1 MYPDLVD
8 VFLCSTTACA
18 TNPPAD
24 ELLVYPPGNPVVTSV
39 TPSSGPPSGGTAVVI
54 SGQNLGCAV
63 SVSFG
68 SVVAES
74 FTNEPA
80 LLDCGTT
87 GLVDATSPS
96 GTPATTVPVTVQTAE
111 SFFIGATG
119 STSAS
124 FSYTG
129 APGSP
134 VITSDSSATAE
145 VGTLFSFTVTTSGNP
160 PITLSESGPLPD
172 GVNFRTTGHGTRPGT
187 AVLEGTPSGGS
198 GGIYYF
204 ALSATDHSGSET
216 QAFTLTV
223 NQAPNFSP
231 ARSTD
236 TVLVGEPATI
246 ELVSTGYPTPGVS
259 ITAGTLP
266 AGLNASD
273 GTDGVLI
280 ISGTAQPGSAG
291 SYPLTVSATN
301 TVETVNESLT
311 IVVDAGP

>member
-1 MYPDLVD
+1 
-8 VFLCSTTACA
+8 VFLCSTTGCDP
-18 TNPPAD
+18 NPPAD
-24 ELLVYPPGNPVVTSV
+24 ELLVYPPGDPVVTSV

-54 SGQNLGCAV
+54 SGQNLGCAI

-74 FTNEPA
+74 FANDPA

-96 GTPATTVPVTVQTAE
+96 GTPATRVPVTVQTAE
-111 SFFIGATG
+111 SFFTGDTG
-119 STSAS
+119 SSSAL
-124 FSYTG
+124 FDYTG

-134 VITSDSSATAE
+134 VITSDSSATAQ
-145 VGTLFSFTVTTSGNP
+145 VGMSFAFTVTTSGNP
-160 PITLSESGPLPD
+160 PIFVSESGPLPN
-172 GVNFRTTGHGTRPGT
+172 GVRFRSFGHGTAAGT
-187 AVLEGTPSGGS
+187 ALLEGTPSYGS

-204 ALSATDHSGSET
+204 ALTAANRAGSST

-223 NQAPNFSP
+223 NQTANFSP
-231 ARSTD
+231 GRSAY
-236 TVLVGEPATI
+236 TVQEGEPATI
-246 ELVSTGYPTPGVS
+246 ELASTGYPTPAVS

-273 GTDGVLI
+273 GTDGILI

-301 TVETVNESLT
+301 TVGTANEPLTV
-311 IVVDAGP
+311 VVEAGP